1 MQLAA
6 RTPLG
11 KRMDFDTEV
20 MVRLYWQGTPSYF
33 LPTRVTY
40 PADGVSHFDALK
52 DNVRISLMHTR
63 LFRGCCR
70 ASLPC

>member
-1 MQLAA
+1 MCGFRVYPITPVMQLAA

-52 DNVRISLMHTR
+52 TT
-63 LFRGCCR
+63 C
-70 ASLPC
+70 ASR